1 MISKRDI
8 LDRADEW
15 SLRADVVE
23 KDYVLGWLLAA
34 LGSHPAT
41 HEAWVFKGGTA
52 IKKCFIETYRFS
64 EDLDFTLRAD
74 APYDEPAIR
83 AALAGVASLAQE
95 LSGIEFRAVD
105 IRARQNKAGE
115 PTYEARLTYR
125 GPLAIPIEP
134 KVRFDLTR
142 FEEIGL
148 PPERRAIMHA
158 YPDSL
163 PDDATVAC
171 YAFEEL
177 LAEKIRALLQ
187 RTRPR
192 DLYDVVLILDNHV
205 EGLDLRRVRY
215 VLARKC
221 AAKNIALPTAAGL
234 MTLVRHDQELAAEW
248 GNMLAHQ
255 LPALPELGP
264 LLARLENLLT
274 WLEPMRVLERPAL
287 RTATF
292 GRAEPPPLVAPRG
305 AQYWRAGTQLE
316 AIRFAGANRM
326 MIQFD
331 YDGRTR
337 LAEPYSFR
345 RPATGNLLLYAW
357 EVGSTHIKAFNVAKI
372 RNLQLANQSFIPQY
386 RVEFFA

>member
-1 MISKRDI
+1 M
-8 LDRADEW
+8 
-15 SLRADVVE
+15 
-23 KDYVLGWLLAA
+23 
-34 LGSHPAT
+34 
-41 HEAWVFKGGTA
+41 
-52 IKKCFIETYRFS
+52 
-64 EDLDFTLRAD
+64 RAD